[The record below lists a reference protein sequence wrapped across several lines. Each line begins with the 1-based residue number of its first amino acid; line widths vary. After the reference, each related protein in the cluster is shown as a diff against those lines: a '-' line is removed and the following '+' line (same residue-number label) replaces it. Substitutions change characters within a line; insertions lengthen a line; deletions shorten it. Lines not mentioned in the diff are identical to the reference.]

1 MRARRRKTNQPLT
14 TERAVHLFQTTF
26 QETVEACE
34 RMLALARKL
43 GRMKPGSEA
52 YLDAMEDVSIC
63 ATLLKAKTMTIERE
77 VEDIEDTLPD

>member
-1 MRARRRKTNQPLT
+1 
-14 TERAVHLFQTTF
+14 
-26 QETVEACE
+26 
-34 RMLALARKL
+34 MLALARKL